1 MKTTVL
7 RHLGVS
13 LSTIVA
19 LVSFSLAGAAE
30 NPKSKST
37 PNSKSTSNSNSN
49 DQAAGKATIYSDKF
63 AGKKTATG
71 ETYKPQQM
79 TAASNKLPLGSK
91 VIVKNK
97 KTGKKAVVKITD
109 RMSKHSS
116 AVIDLSKGAA
126 NKIGVKG
133 TGEIQASKVNSTK

>member
-1 MKTTVL
+1 MKTCL
-7 RHLGVS
+7 SKYLDIS
-13 LSTIVA
+13 LSMVVA
-19 LVSFSLAGAAE
+19 VISLETLSPALAA
-30 NPKSKST
+30 NK
-37 PNSKSTSNSNSN
+37 SN
-49 DQAAGKATIYSDKF
+49 DQADGKATVYSDKY

-71 ETYKPQQM
+71 ETYKPHEM

-116 AVIDLSKGAA
+116 AVVDLSKGAA

-133 TGEIQASKVNSTK
+133 TGQVQTSVIDAKK